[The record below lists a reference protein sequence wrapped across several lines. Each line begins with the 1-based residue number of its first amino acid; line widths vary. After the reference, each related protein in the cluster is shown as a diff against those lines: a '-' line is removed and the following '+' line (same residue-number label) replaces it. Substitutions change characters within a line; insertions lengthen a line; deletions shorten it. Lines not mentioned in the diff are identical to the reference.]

1 MNNDFNIIKFL
12 SIVFNANLYPMRKD
26 KIKQTAKNIF
36 KDEKI
41 AENIINEL
49 AWADDKYWLNSL
61 NTLSVENVI
70 KAVKNTFL
78 KWQDSKYIYALC
90 VLYNSNEDKCLFYKK
105 LRPIFNNKKKA
116 ILAGYIKQEISK
128 IEQNKYVKEEYINVK
143 LDEFIDYERLLSY
156 FRPGAYNSCLSRLFS
171 INRELNCIS
180 WHQIIEILP
189 NNLLKFICNF
199 SYHFYKKSIVYYL
212 KQIQKNS
219 SDAII
224 SLAILNTILNLS
236 RNNDNKMFR
245 KAFNKIFD
253 AINILPNKRK
263 FYWYGILLSNMEYC
277 IARNGEVPII
287 FEKVGKNKLIKL
299 LSCQNAHKYINYLKK
314 GLKNSSRGC
323 YYKYLI
329 VFMQLSK
336 MNKDLA
342 IKLAKEILM
351 DYTEKLKSSE
361 SHNLCF
367 FTKHENDYC
376 NAVIDTLLYLL
387 FENNL
392 DIYKFLK
399 KMFSYIHIDMDDF
412 EYSYSNLLDK
422 KDKIIHLHMVALFTL
437 ECMKRKGLKLN
448 QRYVNKII
456 KEYFNFL
463 NNFLSHFENQEWHS
477 LSNIVNLKIVNDSK
491 YLDDEIEYIY
501 NNDNPN
507 FEVLA
512 FLLSKRKNFKQ
523 NTKIYG
529 FIDEFFQK
537 YNQFWDNY
545 KYENWLK
552 IWVWLR
558 NDQNIKNC
566 LSKFSKSKQDEYC
579 NIFKI
584 NEKLISS

>member
-1 MNNDFNIIKFL
+1 
-12 SIVFNANLYPMRKD
+12 MRKD

-41 AENIINEL
+41 AENIINEF

-105 LRPIFNNKKKA
+105 LRPIFNNKKKS

-143 LDEFIDYERLLSY
+143 LDEFIDYERLFNY

-199 SYHFYKKSIVYYL
+199 SYHFYTKPIVYYL
-212 KQIQKNS
+212 KQIQRNS

-236 RNNDNKMFR
+236 RNNNIKMFR

-277 IARNGEVPII
+277 IARNGETPII

-299 LSCQNAHKYINYLKK
+299 
-314 GLKNSSRGC
+314 
-323 YYKYLI
+323 
-329 VFMQLSK
+329 
-336 MNKDLA
+336 
-342 IKLAKEILM
+342 
-351 DYTEKLKSSE
+351 T
-361 SHNLCF
+361 
-367 FTKHENDYC
+367 
-376 NAVIDTLLYLL
+376 
-387 FENNL
+387 
-392 DIYKFLK
+392 
-399 KMFSYIHIDMDDF
+399 
-412 EYSYSNLLDK
+412 
-422 KDKIIHLHMVALFTL
+422 
-437 ECMKRKGLKLN
+437 
-448 QRYVNKII
+448 
-456 KEYFNFL
+456 
-463 NNFLSHFENQEWHS
+463 
-477 LSNIVNLKIVNDSK
+477 
-491 YLDDEIEYIY
+491 
-501 NNDNPN
+501 
-507 FEVLA
+507 
-512 FLLSKRKNFKQ
+512 
-523 NTKIYG
+523 
-529 FIDEFFQK
+529 
-537 YNQFWDNY
+537 
-545 KYENWLK
+545 
-552 IWVWLR
+552 
-558 NDQNIKNC
+558 
-566 LSKFSKSKQDEYC
+566 
-579 NIFKI
+579 
-584 NEKLISS
+584 

>member
-36 KDEKI
+36 KNEKI
-41 AENIINEL
+41 VEEIINEF

-61 NTLSVENVI
+61 NILSVENVT
-70 KAVKNTFL
+70 KAVKNTFS

-90 VLYNSNEDKCLFYKK
+90 ILYNSNEDKCLFYKN
-105 LRPIFNNKKKA
+105 LSSLFNNKKKA

-128 IEQNKYVKEEYINVK
+128 IEQNKCVKEEYINVK
-143 LDEFIDYERLLSY
+143 LDEFIDYERLFNY
-156 FRPGAYNSCLSRLFS
+156 FRPGVYNSCLSRLFS

-199 SYHFYKKSIVYYL
+199 SYHFYKKPIVYYL
-212 KQIQKNS
+212 KQIQRNS

-236 RNNDNKMFR
+236 RNNDIKIFR

-253 AINILPNKRK
+253 VINILPNKRK

-277 IARNGEVPII
+277 IARNGETPII

-323 YYKYLI
+323 YCKYLI
-329 VFMQLSK
+329 VFMQVSK
-336 MNKDLA
+336 TNKDLA

-376 NAVIDTLLYLL
+376 NAVIDSLLYLL

-392 DIYKFLK
+392 DIYKLLK
-399 KMFSYIHIDMDDF
+399 KMYFYVHIDMDAF
-412 EYSYSNLLDK
+412 EYNYSNLLSK
-422 KDKIIHLHMVALFTL
+422 KDKIIHLYIVTLFTL
-437 ECMKRKGLKLN
+437 ECMKNKGLNLN

-456 KEYFNFL
+456 KEYFEFL
-463 NNFLSHFENQEWHS
+463 NNFLPHFENQEWHS
-477 LSNIVNLKIVNDSK
+477 LSNIVNLKIVKDSG
-491 YLDDEIEYIY
+491 YIDNEIEYIY

-529 FIDEFFQK
+529 FIDDFFQK
-537 YNQFWDNY
+537 YNRYWDIY

-552 IWVWLR
+552 IWIWLDNER
-558 NDQNIKNC
+558 NIKTC
-566 LSKFSKSKQDEYC
+566 LSILPKSKQEEYC
-579 NIFKI
+579 NLYNI
-584 NEKLISS
+584 NKSIVSY